1 MMDTWQ
7 QRALADPDLSES
19 QVRAIMNGPQSL
31 ADAWILGALRLKYL
45 SDEPRTTSGPV
56 EKDSVLDDDLHD
68 NDSLAIPQLHMKY
81 MEFHNTYS
89 LMKKEREL
97 ELKRLLRD
105 KWLYYKGKAPA
116 AIYKEMPFDYKLTAK
131 DEISMF
137 IEADQDV
144 QKVQYKLDYIEQVL
158 FFLDGVLRMINS
170 RTYHI
175 KNAIEWKRFQSGM

>member
-1 MMDTWQ
+1 
-7 QRALADPDLSES
+7 
-19 QVRAIMNGPQSL
+19 MNLEQL
-31 ADAWILGALRLKYL
+31 QDQWK
-45 SDEPRTTSGPV
+45 
-56 EKDSVLDDDLHD
+56 KDSVLDDDLHD

-81 MEFHNTYS
+81 MEFYNTYS
-89 LMKKEREL
+89 LMKREREL

>member
-1 MMDTWQ
+1 
-7 QRALADPDLSES
+7 
-19 QVRAIMNGPQSL
+19 MNLEQL
-31 ADAWILGALRLKYL
+31 QDQWK
-45 SDEPRTTSGPV
+45 
-56 EKDSVLDDDLHD
+56 KDSVLDDDLHD
-68 NDSLAIPQLHMKY
+68 NDSLAIPQLNMKY

-175 KNAIEWKRFQSGM
+175 KNAIEWKRFQSGF